1 MKERNYKNYK
11 IWREQK
17 LICLDQ
23 VTTKLFRSNQPAK
36 GKFKWTSFWAIFNLI
51 RSHSKLK
58 SVTTIA
64 TSKWFFTIFNQDSW
78 FRSPLSFTEVGW
90 TAEITRLLINVLDEL
105 AKSKFS
111 KFKG

>member
-36 GKFKWTSFWAIFNLI
+36 GKFK
-51 RSHSKLK
+51 
-58 SVTTIA
+58 
-64 TSKWFFTIFNQDSW
+64 
-78 FRSPLSFTEVGW
+78 
-90 TAEITRLLINVLDEL
+90 
-105 AKSKFS
+105 
-111 KFKG
+111 